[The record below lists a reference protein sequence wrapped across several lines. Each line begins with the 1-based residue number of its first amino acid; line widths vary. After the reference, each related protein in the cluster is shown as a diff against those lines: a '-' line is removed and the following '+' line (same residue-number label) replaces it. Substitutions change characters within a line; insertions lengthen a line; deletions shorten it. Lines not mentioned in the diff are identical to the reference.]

1 MKSLSQFDPV
11 APETVECPYPFYAA
25 MREDSPVYEVPKMG
39 FHIVASYDLI
49 QEVLAD
55 PATYSS
61 QSGPGLQFL
70 DEKDEELTAILRDSY
85 PQRDTLLTLD
95 PPEHKRF
102 RSLVNRAFSAR
113 RVAGMEDGIRAIASE
128 LIDEFLSE
136 PRDGSGAVSVEFVS
150 QFAVPLPLTV
160 IADAL
165 GVSRNDM
172 ADFKRWSDDAVAPLG
187 GMISRE
193 RRLECAR
200 SQVEF
205 QQYFA
210 AQLAER
216 RAAPRDDILS
226 DLISAHVATPDAEDQ
241 PYRALDT
248 AEMLS
253 ILNQI
258 LVAGNETTANMLGS
272 ALLLL
277 LEHPQQMDALR
288 ADPAQIGRMVE
299 ESLRLE
305 SPVQGLFRLTTRE
318 TKLGDV
324 DLPSGARLVLMYAS
338 GNRDACQFS
347 EPEAF
352 QLDRDEP
359 TTHLAFGRGEH
370 FCLGAALARLEG
382 SIAFEE
388 LLRRTQSIRLAAKND
403 GTHTPSFI
411 LRGLRELHVE
421 VEPA

>member
-1 MKSLSQFDPV
+1 MKSPSQFDPV

-25 MREDSPVYEVPKMG
+25 MREDSPVHEVPQMG

-70 DEKDEELTAILRDSY
+70 DHKDEELTAILRDSY

-113 RVAGMEDGIRAIASE
+113 RVAGMEDNIREIASG
-128 LIDEFLSE
+128 LIDEFLSG
-136 PRDGSGAVSVEFVS
+136 PRDSSGAVSVEFVS

-210 AQLAER
+210 ARLAER

-277 LEHPQQMDALR
+277 LEHPQHMAALR
-288 ADPAQIGRMVE
+288 ADPAQIGGMVE
-299 ESLRLE
+299 EALRLE

-338 GNRDACQFS
+338 GNRDACQFAQ
-347 EPEAF
+347 PEAF

-388 LLRRTQSIRLAAKND
+388 LLRRTKSIRIAAKNG

-411 LRGLRELHVE
+411 LRGLRELQVE
-421 VEPA
+421 VEPS